1 MEAIQLDRWYAA
13 RTHYGQELKVRDWLV
28 KEGIEFFIPTIPSKD
43 RRKERPAITNFV
55 FLRTTKNRAFELAK
69 EGLRVKYIIDCVTR
83 TLLVVPDKQ
92 MEDFQRVMDMSLE
105 SGGLVD
111 NPLAL
116 GDRVRI
122 NKGPLKGVEGN
133 VTDYP
138 TDYYLQNVRASFR
151 P

>member
-1 MEAIQLDRWYAA
+1 M
-13 RTHYGQELKVRDWLV
+13 
-28 KEGIEFFIPTIPSKD
+28 
-43 RRKERPAITNFV
+43 
-55 FLRTTKNRAFELAK
+55 
-69 EGLRVKYIIDCVTR
+69 KYIIDCVTR

-116 GDRVRI
+116 GDRIRI
-122 NKGPLKGVEGN
+122 IKGPLKGVEGN